1 MQTDQRKTELFVFCI
16 DSYLDGLSG
25 KDWQENLAV
34 FCKEHRY
41 VIITQK
47 DNVWQKKYP
56 DLRIQVVPY
65 KTIGLSLLNYLAV
78 NFSVEIQN
86 IVLISDDF
94 WFLDNENYL
103 FSKRIFI
110 NHEGIDFSYGK
121 YPDEVYNALSDFFN
135 NFNSD
140 SAAYLGERIISSD
153 TLVSGKLIR
162 TALRYK
168 DKQLPVFAGGRYYS
182 HSHMLSL
189 FDLYSYALVTNK
201 SEKSK
206 LKSSFDRFFIRIL
219 EAEIRDYMR
228 HGYEIDGICCVPD
241 FNSNE
246 EKNKFSEILK
256 AVSTELGID
265 DLSPYLKKVRETL
278 PQKTKESKTDR
289 EMNVKGAF
297 KCDVSMHGKRIV
309 IFDDIMTSGSTMNE
323 CADILFSQGASE
335 ILCAVLAL
343 NQFERQADFAPIISR
358 FKDNYVLRMRSS
370 DWRPFFTA
378 KDENKTI
385 SYKNVMDELYA
396 DLNEYVLKMN
406 NASDFDEDDFS
417 DVF

>member
-1 MQTDQRKTELFVFCI
+1 MQTDQRKTELFVFYI
-16 DSYLDGLSG
+16 DSYFDGLSG

-34 FCKEHRY
+34 FCRELRY

-56 DLRIQVVPY
+56 DLRIQVLPY
-65 KTIGLSLLNYLAV
+65 KTIGLSLLNYLVV

-94 WFLDNENYL
+94 WFLDNESYL

-110 NHEGIDFSYGK
+110 NREGIDFSYGK
-121 YPDEVYNALSDFFN
+121 YPDEVYNSLSDFFN

-140 SAAYLGERIISSD
+140 SAAY
-153 TLVSGKLIR
+153 
-162 TALRYK
+162 
-168 DKQLPVFAGGRYYS
+168 S
-182 HSHMLSL
+182 HSHIYSL
-189 FDLYSYALVTNK
+189 FDLYSYALIANK
-201 SEKSK
+201 NEKSK
-206 LKSSFDRFFIRIL
+206 LKCSFDRFFIRIL

-228 HGYEIDGICCVPD
+228 LGYDINGICCVPD

-256 AVSTELGID
+256 TVSTELGID
-265 DLSPYLKKVRETL
+265 DLSPYLKKVRETQ
-278 PQKTKESKTDR
+278 PQKTKGSKTDR

-323 CADILFSQGASE
+323 CADILFTQGASE
-335 ILCAVLAL
+335 IFCAVLAL
-343 NQFERQADFAPIISR
+343 NQFERQSDFAPIISR

-370 DWRPFFTA
+370 DWCPFFTA

-385 SYKNVMDELYA
+385 SYKNVMDELYT